1 MYTQTV
7 SLNNDF
13 YHIVWNKHNECYDL
27 HIVEKTYIYIYIYI
41 YKTLCMQRL
50 LDLNVYTSI
59 SCNIIFEEKLYKQH
73 LTVFVLQF
81 HFH

>member
-1 MYTQTV
+1 
-7 SLNNDF
+7 
-13 YHIVWNKHNECYDL
+13 
-27 HIVEKTYIYIYIYI
+27 
-41 YKTLCMQRL
+41 MQRL

-59 SCNIIFEEKLYKQH
+59 TCNIIFEEKLYKQH